1 MLDRPLIVRHPRWV
15 FGPAVVADGW
25 IVLTEPREGQM
36 PWGGRTD
43 APWPARIGTT
53 AVALVRVRTPVEAV
67 VFAEQFGLLRCGPG
81 APEFR
86 ERFLD
91 WQREIATLAEL
102 IDNYIAVYPVVAI
115 EDPAIDIFAS
125 EYLPRGNAAHAILHA
140 SMQHVGVGVGV
151 RLHIE
156 DHQLGWKVELDP
168 RDLLGTVYAEMAAL
182 MVNGTE
188 LRYCE
193 DCSKVFLVEDPRQRF
208 CNATCN
214 YRSRR
219 RRMLEK
225 RQREFAGVPVDAVAE
240 RG

>member
-36 PWGGRTD
+36 PWGGRAD
-43 APWPARIGTT
+43 APWPRRIGTT

-91 WQREIATLAEL
+91 WQREIAILAEL
-102 IDNYIAVYPVVAI
+102 IDNYIAVYPVVAV
-115 EDPAIDIFAS
+115 EDPAMNIFDS
-125 EYLPRGNAAHAILHA
+125 GYLPKGNAAHAILHA
-140 SMQHVGVGVGV
+140 AMGHVGAGV
-151 RLHIE
+151 RLYIE
-156 DHQLGWKVELDP
+156 DHRIGWQVELDP
-168 RDLLGTVYAEMAAL
+168 CDLLGTVYAEMAAL

-208 CNATCN
+208 CNTTCN
-214 YRSRR
+214 YRSRH
-219 RRMLEK
+219 RRMLERK
-225 RQREFAGVPVDAVAE
+225 RQRESADAVDAGDA
-240 RG
+240 RL